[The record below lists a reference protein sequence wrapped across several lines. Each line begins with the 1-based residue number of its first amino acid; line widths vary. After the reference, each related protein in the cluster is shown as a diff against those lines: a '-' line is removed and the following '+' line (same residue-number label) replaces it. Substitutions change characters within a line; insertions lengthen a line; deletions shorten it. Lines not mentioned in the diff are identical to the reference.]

1 MALGPFPEVG
11 AQAPVVPA
19 ESFLPV
25 VDGTPLCL
33 DAGAPSRQSTED
45 SLRGAPEAMPNQNA
59 LPGQVPGLSLR
70 FPSIPQ

>member
-1 MALGPFPEVG
+1 MQPFPEVG

-19 ESFLPV
+19 ESVLPV
-25 VDGTPLCL
+25 EGTPLCL
-33 DAGAPSRQSTED
+33 DARPPSRQSTED
-45 SLRGAPEAMPNQNA
+45 SLRGVPEAVPNQNA